1 MSSTYAAFDNAQE
14 REELLLLQRINEME
28 RRYELLMP
36 MAQEHNPA
44 WCRDTFLR
52 QLFAEL
58 DLEQAEPE
66 LSKESSSITIS
77 EKSYGG
83 MPQLTPT
90 VSITNFLRF
99 APKMIKTARKLDRV
113 STREIAAD
121 AYKLSVLTGR
131 TDLRYGELLESVQ
144 RSSLFFM
151 FSRVMNRLR
160 IMQSISLDSGDMNL
174 NDLPHKLF
182 KWSMEEVFKRCQ
194 LPDDVYLDVL
204 MRNYSED
211 VLDWAKFSTDLVEI
225 LRYYKFIYT
234 ETYQNRGYSTM
245 MAILWDQQHLLNIG
259 EQLDKDLQIS
269 MKTFKKIE
277 EQSRIISTR
286 WTAQFQDNLVKRCQ
300 RRSMEATVRLP
311 IEWRYVRDYYATL
324 VKMQAMRDNM
334 PVVQLEEQIQKFR
347 ESIQKDNNTTNSV
360 LYVYSI
366 IVEVINLIHRNIL
379 VV

>member
-1 MSSTYAAFDNAQE
+1 MSSTYETFGNAQG

-66 LSKESSSITIS
+66 PSKDSSSSTIS
-77 EKSYGG
+77 EKSYST
-83 MPQLTPT
+83 MPQFAAT
-90 VSITNFLRF
+90 VSITEFLQF
-99 APKMIKTARKLDRV
+99 APQMIKTARRLDRV
-113 STREIAAD
+113 STRAIAAD

-151 FSRVMNRLR
+151 FSRVMSRLR
-160 IMQSISLDSGDMNL
+160 IMQSISLDCGDMSL

-182 KWSMEEVFKRCQ
+182 KWSMEGLFKRCQ

-204 MRNYSED
+204 MLNYSED
-211 VLDWAKFSTDLVEI
+211 ALNWAKFSTDLVEI
-225 LRYYKFIYT
+225 LRYYKFFYT
-234 ETYQNRGYSTM
+234 ETYQNKGYPTM

-286 WTAQFQDNLVKRCQ
+286 WTVQFQDNLVKSCQ

-334 PVVQLEEQIQKFR
+334 PVVQLEEQIQKLKDST
-347 ESIQKDNNTTNSV
+347 EKDNNATNAV
-360 LYVYSI
+360 LTI
-366 IVEVINLIHRNIL
+366 MAA
-379 VV
+379 